1 MLTFTQ
7 NTFFPVEM
15 LLKLSEK
22 EKILDQRRKT
32 RPTSFV
38 DVGGP
43 LVAVVVV
50 VDVVDFGAT
59 RSLNV
64 SSNKWL
70 IPAPILNI
78 MGRKCLLEFKRCR

>member
-32 RPTSFV
+32 QPTSIV
-38 DVGGP
+38 DVGGFSK
-43 LVAVVVV
+43 LNKLIGSAAGMRK
-50 VDVVDFGAT
+50 VDCRDLIGILSKSSAGQRQAT
-59 RSLNV
+59 TTEIKNT
-64 SSNKWL
+64 
-70 IPAPILNI
+70 
-78 MGRKCLLEFKRCR
+78 